1 MAGNY
6 QCNSKLWVLGTSK
19 STGVT
24 FILISNVLLA
34 RLYFSTR
41 FPVGMLGVRS
51 VTELGAV
58 QKGRNG
64 GYQKVNFIPEVYTYD

>member
-6 QCNSKLWVLGTSK
+6 QCNSRLWVLGTSK

-24 FILISNVLLA
+24 LILMSNVLLA

-51 VTELGAV
+51 VTELGV
-58 QKGRNG
+58 GQKGRNG
-64 GYQKVNFIPEVYTYD
+64 VTKKCIFIPEVYTYG